1 MTCTPCEERRRK
13 MLDALLDARIAEA
26 VKQAAIGVK
35 EMVDILMLDRHNGPE
50 PTKSENQNDER
61 VHA

>member
-13 MLDALLDARIAEA
+13 LLDALLEARIADA

-35 EMVDILMLDRHNGPE
+35 EIINGPI
-50 PTKSENQNDER
+50 R
-61 VHA
+61 

>member
-13 MLDALLDARIAEA
+13 VLDALLEARIAEA

-35 EMVDILMLDRHNGPE
+35 EIINGPIQFNSG
-50 PTKSENQNDER
+50 PMDER
-61 VHA
+61 N